1 MKTAMTLLIFSLSL
15 TAMAKDDL
23 LAAGPM
29 IGHVDIVEAHIWV
42 QTTKPASV
50 QLEYWPEGTKEVQKT
65 GLIQTSE
72 AKQHTALFVMTDL
85 KDNTVYEYKLLI
97 NKKKVERAY
106 PFKFKTQLFWRYRTD
121 PPEIRIAMGSCHY
134 VNDQYAR
141 PGKPY
146 GDEFEVFDHIVKQ
159 KPDVMLWLGD
169 NTYFRESDFWT
180 PDRLAY
186 RWAHTRAFK
195 GHQELLAMSAN
206 YAAWDDHDFGPNDS
220 DRSYQLKHVAL
231 ELFKNYWDNPSY
243 GEADNPG
250 VYTRLSWGDLD
261 LFFLDNRYH
270 RAANKLKDP
279 NKPFLGKQQLQWL
292 KDNLLTSH
300 APFKL
305 IINGNQTINTF
316 NPYESYSGYENE
328 WQDFMGFLNT
338 HDVRGVLFLS
348 GDRHHSELLKME
360 RPGNYPLYEFTSS
373 PLSSGVANVAGTQEE
388 NNPLRIPGTLVND
401 KRNFG
406 IIEVTG
412 KRKERVLKMRVIDST
427 GAERWSHSLKQQD
440 LVYNPPKRRPKPAKE
455 TKKAETKSDK

>member
-1 MKTAMTLLIFSLSL
+1 MKIALTIVALMCSL
-15 TAMAKDDL
+15 TTMAKDNL
-23 LAAGPM
+23 LASGPM

-42 QTTKPASV
+42 QTTKPAAV
-50 QLEYWPEGTKEVQKT
+50 HLEYWADGTKDKLKTEVIRTVK
-65 GLIQTSE
+65 

-85 KDNTVYEYKLLI
+85 KDDTVYNYKLFI
-97 NKKKVERAY
+97 NKKEVKRPY
-106 PFKFKTQLFWRYRTD
+106 PLRFKTQLFWRYRTD

-146 GDEFEVFDHIVKQ
+146 GAEFEVFDQIVKEN
-159 KPDVMLWLGD
+159 PDVMLWLGD

-186 RWAHTRAFK
+186 RWAHTRAFE

-206 YAAWDDHDFGPNDS
+206 YATWDDHDYGPNDS
-220 DRSYQLKHVAL
+220 DRSYILKDVAL
-231 ELFKNYWDNPSY
+231 DLFKNYWDSPSW
-243 GEADNPG
+243 GQPDNPG

-261 LFFLDNRYH
+261 IFFLDNRYH

-279 NKPFLGKQQLQWL
+279 DKPFLGKKQLDWL
-292 KDNLLTSH
+292 KDNLLTSR

-305 IINGNQTINTF
+305 IVNGNQTINTF
-316 NPYESYSGYENE
+316 NPYEAWSAFTNE
-328 WQDFMGFLNT
+328 WNDFMHFLDT
-338 HDVRGVLFLS
+338 HTIPGIIFLS

-388 NNPLRIPGTLVND
+388 NNPLRVEGTLVND

-406 IIEVTG
+406 MIEVTG
-412 KRKERVLKMRVIDST
+412 KRKERVLKMRIIDST
-427 GAERWSHSLKQQD
+427 GAERWSHSLKEQD
-440 LVYNPPKRRPKPAKE
+440 LVYKRPKRKPRTPK
-455 TKKAETKSDK
+455 KKVDKK